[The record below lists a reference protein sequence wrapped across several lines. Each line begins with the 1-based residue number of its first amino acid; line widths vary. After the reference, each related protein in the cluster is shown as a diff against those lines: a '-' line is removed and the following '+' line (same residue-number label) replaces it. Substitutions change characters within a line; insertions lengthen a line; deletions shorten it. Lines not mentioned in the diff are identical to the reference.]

1 MIYKFDFLLEFF
13 STGRKTSATGL
24 RMTSAGKYFL
34 KFAFRRLNKR
44 SSAPAVAQLHNSG
57 ACGKVVNAV
66 CMA

>member
-1 MIYKFDFLLEFF
+1 MICDFDFPPEFF

-24 RMTSAGKYFL
+24 RMISAGKYFL

-44 SSAPAVAQLHNSG
+44 SSVQALAQLHNSG